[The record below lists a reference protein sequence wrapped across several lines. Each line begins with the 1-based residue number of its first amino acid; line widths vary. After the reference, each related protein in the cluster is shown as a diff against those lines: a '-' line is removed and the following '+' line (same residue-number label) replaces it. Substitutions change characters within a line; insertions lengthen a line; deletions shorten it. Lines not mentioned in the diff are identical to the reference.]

1 MQVFNASM
9 SIHSINFNAIFSDE
23 FGRDERK
30 LHRNFPGLRLVIIRG
45 DGIFKIDI
53 RNIRRTFNCFYEA
66 FWSNCWGK
74 KPATCRCMRNIGYI
88 ALPVNLT
95 MRSLVSFFQYMIV
108 PFLIAFGDEDGTAPY
123 SLFSRRR

>member
-9 SIHSINFNAIFSDE
+9 SIHSINSNAIFSDMSLVGMKGTASHS
-23 FGRDERK
+23 FR
-30 LHRNFPGLRLVIIRG
+30 LRLVIRARNL
-45 DGIFKIDI
+45 KIDN
-53 RNIRRTFNCFYEA
+53 RNIRRTFNCFMKRSGRIAGVKAANVGVYEKYRA
-66 FWSNCWGK
+66 YCTS
-74 KPATCRCMRNIGYI
+74 
-88 ALPVNLT
+88 PVNLT